1 MGSHARFSSLVRA
14 AVLGVALVA
23 ASACSTGEPAGNPG
37 PTANPASPAASPAT
51 ASPGSSAAAN
61 CDSGAW
67 RSAPV
72 SVSRPVT
79 GPAVPVVT
87 AVRAA
92 AHPECGYDRL
102 VLDVTGPVPSYDVRY
117 VTQVIADPSGKPIT
131 LSGHRYL
138 LMTLHPAQAHTDSG
152 AATIL
157 RPEQTL
163 GYPVLKSYAV
173 AGDFEG
179 VFTVAL
185 GLGDTTSIR
194 VGELPGHLYI
204 DVRT

>member
-1 MGSHARFSSLVRA
+1 MGSHGRFPAFPSLVRA
-14 AVLGVALVA
+14 AVLGVAVVA
-23 ASACSTGEPAGNPG
+23 ASSCGAGNPAGNSPL
-37 PTANPASPAASPAT
+37 PAASPAT
-51 ASPGSSAAAN
+51 GSPGSSAAAN

-72 SVSRPVT
+72 SVSHVVT
-79 GPAVPVVT
+79 VPAVPVVT
-87 AVRAA
+87 AVRTA

-102 VLDVTGPVPSYDVRY
+102 VLDVTGPVPSYDIRY
-117 VTQVIADPSGKPIT
+117 VTQVIADPSGMPIA

-138 LMTLHPAQAHTDSG
+138 LMTLHPAQAHTNSG
-152 AATIL
+152 ASTII

-185 GLGDTTSIR
+185 GLGGAASIR

-204 DVRT
+204 DVRA

>member
-1 MGSHARFSSLVRA
+1 MHGRP
-14 AVLGVALVA
+14 
-23 ASACSTGEPAGNPG
+23 STQRLYGRE
-37 PTANPASPAASPAT
+37 T
-51 ASPGSSAAAN
+51 ASDAAA
-61 CDSGAW
+61 CGSGAW

-72 SVSRPVT
+72 SVTHVVT

-87 AVRAA
+87 AVRTA

-102 VLDVTGPVPSYDVRY
+102 VLDVTGPVPSYDIRY
-117 VTQVIADPSGKPIT
+117 VTQVIADPSGKTIT

-138 LMTLHPAQAHTDSG
+138 LMTLHPAQAHTGSG
-152 AATIL
+152 ATTII

-163 GYPVLKSYAV
+163 GYPVLKGYAV

-185 GLGDTTSIR
+185 GLGGTASIR

-204 DVRT
+204 DVRA

>member
-1 MGSHARFSSLVRA
+1 MGFHVRFSSLVRA
-14 AVLGVALVA
+14 AVLSVALVA
-23 ASACSTGEPAGNPG
+23 ASSCSTGEPAGNPG
-37 PTANPASPAASPAT
+37 PTAKPASPAASTAT

-61 CDSGAW
+61 CDAGAW

-72 SVSRPVT
+72 SVSHPVT
-79 GPAVPVVT
+79 GPTVPVVT
-87 AVRAA
+87 AARAA

-102 VLDVTGPVPSYDVRY
+102 VLDVTGPVPSYEIRY

-138 LMTLHPAQAHTDSG
+138 LMTLHPAQAHADSG
-152 AATIL
+152 AATII

-204 DVRT
+204 DVRA